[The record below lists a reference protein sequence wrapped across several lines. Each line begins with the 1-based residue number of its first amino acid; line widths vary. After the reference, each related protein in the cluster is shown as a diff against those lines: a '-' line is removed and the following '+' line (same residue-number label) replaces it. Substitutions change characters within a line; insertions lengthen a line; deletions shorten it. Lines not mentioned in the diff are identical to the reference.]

1 MYTKKFFIKC
11 PTFQKSG
18 KIYCIVIFQR
28 IRVLM
33 RILIVVRPHIADIPD
48 IPMFPTY
55 MVIERVKK
63 TLAVITFFLRIEIF
77 KLKE

>member
-1 MYTKKFFIKC
+1 
-11 PTFQKSG
+11 
-18 KIYCIVIFQR
+18 
-28 IRVLM
+28 M